1 MLLLI
6 DFTKWKYDNITEDI
20 QNKYSNSK
28 HDQRLLMLNDIFT
41 NLNLSNTYR
50 IFRVLNIKLSILQLK
65 AEQLD
70 EYYSENTLVILLQT
84 ILLQFFGK
92 RFLTCSVLT

>member
-41 NLNLSNTYR
+41 NLNLSNAYR
-50 IFRVLNIKLSILQLK
+50 IFRVLNNKLSILQLK